1 VVIFVGEL
9 PEEQPFARWPV
20 SDQAAALHEAAHACA
35 ALHAGMT
42 VESLTMA
49 ECVALRGDATPRGL
63 AVYALAGAAMA
74 GRFGQVRS
82 PSDEA
87 ILKDAVNEGV
97 AIWRPCY
104 PDLSDSDVRRIV
116 HHEFKT
122 YADKF
127 VTDNN
132 ADIRRLA
139 CALLE
144 HRWLNGN
151 QCIAVLSERW
161 RPKPA
166 RPPIKLGD

>member
-1 VVIFVGEL
+1 MIFVGEL

-63 AVYALAGAAMA
+63 AVYALAGSAMA
-74 GRFGQVRS
+74 GRFGSVLS
-82 PSDEA
+82 ASDEA
-87 ILKDAVNEGV
+87 ILKDAVDEGV
-97 AIWRPCY
+97 AISHY
-104 PDLSDSDVRRIV
+104 PRLPEREIRWLLYS
-116 HHEFKT
+116 EFK
-122 YADKF
+122 AHAKAF
-127 VTDNN
+127 VTENN

-139 CALLE
+139 VALLE

-151 QCIAVLSERW
+151 QCLAVLGERW